1 MFTGT
6 YTPKLD
12 DKSRLFLPAKFRD
25 SMAEGLVITRGQER
39 CLYVWTLAD
48 FARLTERLRDLPVA
62 NKAGRAYVRMLF
74 SAASDQVPD
83 KQGRVTITPLLREYA
98 SLERDVV
105 VTGAMN
111 RVEIWNPTAWA
122 AYEEGQV
129 DTYSDLED
137 DDFTPPI

>member
-12 DKSRLFLPAKFRD
+12 DKGRLFLPARFRD
-25 SMAEGLVITRGQER
+25 AMGEGLVLTRGQER

-83 KQGRVTITPLLREYA
+83 KQGRISITPLLRDYA

-105 VTGAMN
+105 VTGTMN
-111 RVEIWNPTAWA
+111 RVEIWNPVAWA
-122 AYEEGQV
+122 DYEASTV
-129 DTYSDLED
+129 DGYSDLED
-137 DDFTPPI
+137 DDFIPPI